1 MFKGSLVA
9 IATPFKN
16 DVLDE
21 TGLRQNLRFLMQ
33 NGSNGIVP
41 CATTGEGPSLT
52 DDEYDRIIQITA
64 EETKGN
70 LPVIAGAGT
79 NATDKTIK
87 IMHRAEAAGA
97 TALLIVTP
105 YYNKPSPEG
114 MYRHFRK
121 ISAETN
127 LPIILYNVPG
137 RTGINLLPQTVFR
150 LAQDCPNIVGIK
162 EASGNLEQVAEL
174 ARTLPPSFVIL
185 SGDDALTL
193 PMLAIGARGVISVC
207 ANILP
212 GEVSRMCD
220 LFFSGRLEQARAL
233 HLKMLP
239 VMKALFIESNPIPL
253 KKAMELMGLP
263 AGPPRLPL
271 AELSEENTRL
281 LQARLVE
288 FGINL

>member
-9 IATPFKN
+9 IATPFK
-16 DVLDE
+16 DDRLDE
-21 TGLRQNLRFLMQ
+21 NGLRQNLRFLIQ

-52 DDEYDRIIQITA
+52 DDEYERIIRISA
-64 EETKGN
+64 EETKGT

-87 IMHRAEAAGA
+87 IMHRAQDAGA

-114 MYRHFRK
+114 MYRHFRAL
-121 ISAETN
+121 SAETD

-137 RTGINLLPQTVFR
+137 RTGINLLPQTVVR
-150 LAQDCPNIVGIK
+150 LATDCKNIVAVK
-162 EASGNLEQVAEL
+162 EASGNLEQIAEL
-174 ARTLPPSFVIL
+174 ARLLPTDFDIL

-193 PMLAIGARGVISVC
+193 PMLALGARGVISVA

-212 GEVSRMCD
+212 AEISRMCER
-220 LFFSGRLEQARAL
+220 FFAGRLDEARTL
-233 HLKMLP
+233 HLKMFP

-253 KKAMELMGLP
+253 KRAMELMGMP
-263 AGPPRLPL
+263 AGAPRLPL
-271 AELSEENTRL
+271 AELTAENTRFL
-281 LQARLVE
+281 KERLVE
-288 FGINL
+288 FGIKL